1 MHCSKFYVINSK
13 RQYSVQHFTISVR
26 DKNLRVL
33 GISIQTAKKI
43 LKGVLTPLHGIES
56 AT

>member
-1 MHCSKFYVINSK
+1 MHCNKLYVIDSK
-13 RQYSVQHFTISVR
+13 RQYSVQRFTISVR
-26 DKNLRVL
+26 DTNLQVL